1 MADFDTMDLSTIA
14 EAITCPITHDIMTD
28 PVIGKDGHTYE
39 RSAIIHALMIKS
51 ESPMTREHMTIYDVK
66 VNPAIKFLC
75 DKYNSLDA
83 SSQARQ
89 QMREASSSYIK
100 QKSNTNLITDN
111 TKIMLNSTLTKN
123 SNSNHFHIKFKIDKS
138 TMPSTLEFGHLP
150 QDVILVID
158 RSGSMN
164 ASVEAKGKDG
174 NNLESGMSIQ
184 DIVNHAA
191 KTVAKTLDKNSRLA
205 VIAFDT
211 EINTI
216 MNLTL
221 MTEMNQNNALTL
233 IDNIRP
239 RYQTNI
245 WGGIQTA
252 IEMLEKREDKSRNS
266 AILMLTDGQPNV
278 SPARGELE
286 TLKILRYKK
295 NFYTPLYNFGFGYNL
310 ERQLL
315 YNMSKF
321 GGSGNGHIPDG
332 SMIATVFCNF
342 ISTIL
347 CTVFMDI
354 QLHVN
359 SDNLEIMG
367 DFAKRF
373 DTEKGMF
380 IYDIGT
386 IQLGQDKDIIM
397 LAKDPEIPFEYYYT
411 YVIGNIRHTSQTFKY
426 NPNIPNVC
434 EFETNAMIPHIDRY
448 VLVES
453 IRKIINNC
461 TCNLFDESLITFKEI
476 EKILTD
482 HKHLGE
488 LSEGMLTNLVGD
500 GTNSGQIQLA
510 MDKKYFQRWGEFYL
524 DQLSRSLNQQ
534 IKPNFKDS
542 ACPFGGDVFTEIVD
556 KASDIFDTLP
566 PPKPSLINNLT
577 SSGYAAASNPSSGTP
592 APQISMSTFNDP
604 NGGCFMSDT
613 QVLMSDKSVKS
624 IISLV
629 PGDEVWTLSNPY
641 DPSGQIETAKV
652 IGLVKINC
660 TTGMKNISHI
670 GKLRVTPW
678 HPIVY
683 CNEWMHPNS
692 LGNTTRNIPCDAV
705 YNVVLSNG
713 HTLNVN
719 GYWAITLG
727 HEYKLGILAHNYFGS
742 KKIIQDLMNKPGWND
757 GCAVIYDN
765 QFVRNNIE
773 GEIVGLT
780 KDLSTNIDN
789 RLLAYELFG

>member
-1 MADFDTMDLSTIA
+1 MADFGTMDLSTIA
-14 EAITCPITHDIMTD
+14 EAITCPITQDIMTD

-39 RSAIIHALMIKS
+39 RSAILQALMNKQ
-51 ESPMTREHMTIYDVK
+51 ESPMTREYMTIHDLK
-66 VNPAIKFLC
+66 VNPSIKFLC
-75 DKYNSLDA
+75 DKYHSLDTN
-83 SSQARQ
+83 SQERQ
-89 QMREASSSYIK
+89 LMREAATSFLR
-100 QKSNTNLITDN
+100 QKSNTNLIAN
-111 TKIMLNSTLTKN
+111 NSKIILNSTLTKN
-123 SNSNHFHIKFKIDKS
+123 SNSNHFHIKFKIDES
-138 TMPSTLEFGHLP
+138 TIPNDLVDGHLS

-164 ASVEAKGKDG
+164 AAVEAKDKDG
-174 NNLESGMSIQ
+174 NKLESGMSIQ

-211 EINTI
+211 EITTI
-216 MNLTL
+216 MDLSL
-221 MTEMNQNNALTL
+221 MTEMNQSNALRL
-233 IDNIRP
+233 IENIRP

-252 IEMLEKREDKSRNS
+252 IEILEKREDKSRNS

-278 SPARGELE
+278 SPARGEVE

-310 ERQLL
+310 QPELL

-321 GGSGNGHIPDG
+321 GGGGNGHIPDG
-332 SMIATVFCNF
+332 GMIATVFCNF

-354 QLHVN
+354 QLYVN

-373 DTEKGMF
+373 DTEKEMF

-386 IQLGQDKDIIM
+386 IQIGQDKDIIM

-411 YVIGNIRHTSQTFKY
+411 YVIGNIRHTSKPFKY

-434 EFETNAMIPHIDRY
+434 GFETNAMIPHIDRY
-448 VLVES
+448 LLVQS
-453 IRKIINNC
+453 IRTIINNC
-461 TCNLFDESLITFKEI
+461 TCNLFDESLIVFKEI
-476 EKILTD
+476 EKILTE
-482 HKHLGE
+482 HKHLSE
-488 LSEGMLTNLVGD
+488 VSEGMLSNLVGD
-500 GTNSGQIQLA
+500 GSSQGQIQLA
-510 MDKKYFQRWGEFYL
+510 MDKLYFGRWGLFYL

-534 IKPNFKDS
+534 IKPNFKDT
-542 ACPFGGDVFTEIVD
+542 ACPFGGNVFTDIVD

-566 PPKPSLINNLT
+566 PPKPSLINNST
-577 SSGYAAASNPSSGTP
+577 SYGYGGPSYRSAAPL
-592 APQISMSTFNDP
+592 ISMSNFNDP

-641 DPSGQIETAKV
+641 NPTGQIETAKV
-652 IGLVKINC
+652 LALVKINC
-660 TTGMKNISHI
+660 TSAMKNISHI

-678 HPIVY
+678 HPIIY
-683 CNEWMHPNS
+683 DNEWIHPNS
-692 LGNTTRNIPCDAV
+692 IVNLKTIPCDAV
-705 YNVVLSNG
+705 YNVVLTNG
-713 HTLNVN
+713 HSINVN

-727 HEYKLGILAHNYFGS
+727 HEYKVGILAHNYFGS
-742 KKIIQDLMNKPGWND
+742 KNIIQDLMHKPGWND
-757 GCAVIYDN
+757 GTVVICDN
-765 QFVRNNIE
+765 QFVRHHIT
-773 GEIVGLT
+773 GEIVAIS
-780 KDLSTNIDN
+780 KDVNTDYDN
-789 RLLAYELFG
+789 RLVTYKLFG